1 MVLMK
6 IVKLPKMENR
16 EIKETI
22 DSQNLCRIAFIDDT
36 YPYIAPFQYVN
47 LDNTLYFHFTDYG
60 KKKNILEKNQNVC
73 VSIEHLE
80 DDLSS
85 FYFIS
90 IQGKLALVKDK
101 QEKLEVLKQ
110 MVKYARKTY
119 SPNFL
124 TAHGFEKENEWDV
137 LVKKNLVLYKFVQM
151 REPIG
156 LKSP

>member
-1 MVLMK
+1 MCPL
-6 IVKLPKMENR
+6 KLPTMSDN
-16 EIKETI
+16 EIKQALQEGNI
-22 DSQNLCRIAFIDDT
+22 SRIAFVDDT

-90 IQGKLALVKDK
+90 IQGKLALVEDK
-101 QEKLEVLKQ
+101 QEKLS
-110 MVKYARKTY
+110 RC
-119 SPNFL
+119 
-124 TAHGFEKENEWDV
+124 
-137 LVKKNLVLYKFVQM
+137 
-151 REPIG
+151 
-156 LKSP
+156 

>member
-1 MVLMK
+1 MTD
-6 IVKLPKMENR
+6 N
-16 EIKETI
+16 EIKKALQEGNI
-22 DSQNLCRIAFIDDT
+22 CRIAFVDDN
-36 YPYIAPFQYVN
+36 YPYISPFQYVN
-47 LDNTLYFHFTDYG
+47 INNTLYFHFTDYG

-80 DDLSS
+80 EDLSS

-90 IQGKLALVKDK
+90 MQGRLVLVEDK

-110 MVKYARKTY
+110 MVKNARTTY
-119 SPNFL
+119 SQNFL

-137 LVKKNLVLYKFVQM
+137 LAKKNQIIYKFIQM

>member
-1 MVLMK
+1 MCPL
-6 IVKLPKMENR
+6 KLPKMTSI
-16 EIKETI
+16 EIIQALQEGNI
-22 DSQNLCRIAFIDDT
+22 SRIAFVEGD

>member
-1 MVLMK
+1 MCPL
-6 IVKLPKMENR
+6 KLPKMTSI
-16 EIKETI
+16 EIIQALQEGNI
-22 DSQNLCRIAFIDDT
+22 SRIAFVEGD

-124 TAHGFEKENEWDV
+124 TAHCFEK
-137 LVKKNLVLYKFVQM
+137 
-151 REPIG
+151 
-156 LKSP
+156 

>member
-1 MVLMK
+1 MCPL
-6 IVKLPKMENR
+6 KLPTMSDN
-16 EIKETI
+16 EIKQALQEGNI
-22 DSQNLCRIAFIDDT
+22 SRIAFVDDT

-90 IQGKLALVKDK
+90 IQGKLALVEDK

-110 MVKYARKTY
+110 MVNNARKTF
-119 SPNFL
+119 SQNFL

-137 LVKKNLVLYKFVQM
+137 LAKKNLVLYKFVQM